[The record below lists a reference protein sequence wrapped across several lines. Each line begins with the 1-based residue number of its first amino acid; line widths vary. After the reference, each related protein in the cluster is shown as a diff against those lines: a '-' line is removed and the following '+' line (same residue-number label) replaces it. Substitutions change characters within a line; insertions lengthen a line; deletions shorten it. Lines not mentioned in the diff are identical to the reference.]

1 MEAQP
6 KPRCFGFMASLDFRS
21 WPAEAVANCLAG
33 LGYSAVEWTL
43 AHFHPS
49 RSLPELA
56 ELVRITE
63 KHGLVFSEA
72 VIQQDLV
79 SLNPATCEE
88 RIELVEA
95 SIRAAAQTGVKV
107 LNVFTGPAPW
117 IDQSPRLGVP
127 GGISEGE
134 AWKLVFRAYERLLT
148 LAERQRVYLA
158 VEPCYSHLVHDY
170 YTLKELLD
178 HFDSEYLKV
187 NFDPSHFQLYGNDV
201 PWAVRRLG
209 DRICHVHLK
218 DVVGR
223 PGAFFQDF
231 SNPMLGGGK
240 VDWKAFAAALDDI
253 GYTGALSVEFEAFSY
268 YEKVLKNDPARAA
281 EVSMEQLKNLF

>member
-1 MEAQP
+1 MDHPTQ
-6 KPRCFGFMASLDFRS
+6 PRCFGFLASLGFSS
-21 WPAEAVANCLAG
+21 WPAEDVVKCLAG

-43 AHFHPS
+43 SHFNPG
-49 RSLPELA
+49 RSPHELS
-56 ELVRITE
+56 ELVRLTE
-63 KHGLVFSEA
+63 QSGLLFSEA

-79 SLNPATCEE
+79 TLDPAVYEE
-88 RIELVEA
+88 RIALVDA
-95 SIRAAAQTGVKV
+95 SIRAAAQAGVRI

-117 IDQSPRLGVP
+117 IAQAPRLGID
-127 GGISEGE
+127 ISEGD
-134 AWKLVFRAYERLLT
+134 AWKLVLAAFERLVP

-158 VEPCYSHLVHDY
+158 VEPVYSHLVHDY

-209 DRICHVHLK
+209 ERICHVHLK

-223 PGAFFQDF
+223 PLFVYFPFTRHWG
-231 SNPMLGGGK
+231 
-240 VDWKAFAAALDDI
+240 
-253 GYTGALSVEFEAFSY
+253 
-268 YEKVLKNDPARAA
+268 PAR
-281 EVSMEQLKNLF
+281 

>member
-1 MEAQP
+1 MDAH
-6 KPRCFGFMASLDFRS
+6 PRCFGFMASLDFRS
-21 WPAEAVANCLAG
+21 WPAEDVARCLAG

-43 AHFHPS
+43 AHFHPD
-49 RSLPELA
+49 RTPQELSD
-56 ELVRITE
+56 LVRITE
-63 KHGLVFSEA
+63 KHGLLFSEA

-79 SLNPATCEE
+79 SLDPAVCEE
-88 RIELVEA
+88 RIQLVEA
-95 SIRAAAQTGVKV
+95 SIRAASRAGVRI

-117 IDQSPRLGVP
+117 IDRSPRLGVD
-127 GGISEGE
+127 ITEGD
-134 AWKLVFRAYERLLT
+134 AWKLVFKAYERLLA
-148 LAERQRVYLA
+148 LAEHHRVYLA

-170 YTLKELLD
+170 YTLRELLD

-209 DRICHVHLK
+209 GRICHVHLK

-240 VDWKAFAAALDDI
+240 VDWQAFAAALDDT
-253 GYTGALSVEFEAFSY
+253 GYQGALSVEFEAFSY

-281 EVSMEQLKNLF
+281 AVSMEQLTNLF